1 MQKNG
6 RKEAE
11 PVFDGASHG
20 WKSAHI
26 NKSMAIVKSINLNA
40 TGGVP
45 KHPVPSATIRM
56 NGLEGDKQKHSNHG
70 GTDRAVLL
78 YSSERITQLQEHKH
92 PITPGSVGENL
103 TISGLDWASLEENN
117 ILQIGDVQLQ
127 LTFTAVPCGTI
138 RDSFFDYAWT
148 ICRDRWCAKVL
159 SEGIVNV
166 GDEVI
171 LLT

>member
-6 RKEAE
+6 WKEAE

-26 NKSMAIVKSINLNA
+26 NKSMAKIERINVNLY
-40 TGGVP
+40 GGVP
-45 KHPVPSATIRM
+45 KHSIQSTRIRVD
-56 NGLEGDKQKHSNHG
+56 GVEGDKQRHSNHG
-70 GTDRAVLL
+70 GTERAVLL
-78 YSSERITQLQEHKH
+78 YSMEHIETLQKQKH
-92 PITPGSVGENL
+92 PITPGSVGENI
-103 TISGLDWASLEENN
+103 TIRGLDWTSLEENN

-127 LTFTAVPCGTI
+127 LTFTAVPCPGI
-138 RDSFFDYAWT
+138 KESFFDYAWS
-148 ICRDRWCAKVL
+148 ICNDRWCAKVL